1 MKNTELE
8 IYATEQ
14 ILTEWE
20 CLNHLTKSE
29 KERIQ
34 FQLKQIAKTAV
45 REYKQKCNELDIN
58 YG

>member
-1 MKNTELE
+1 MESTKLE
-8 IYATEQ
+8 IHATEQ

-20 CLNHLTKSE
+20 CLKHLTNSE

-45 REYKQKCNELDIN
+45 SEYRQKCNTLNIEL
-58 YG
+58 